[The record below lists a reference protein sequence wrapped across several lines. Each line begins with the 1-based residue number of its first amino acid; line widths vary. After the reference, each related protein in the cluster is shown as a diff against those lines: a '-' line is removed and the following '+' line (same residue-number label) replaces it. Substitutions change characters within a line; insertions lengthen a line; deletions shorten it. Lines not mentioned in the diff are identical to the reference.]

1 MLIGLFAAEAIDA
14 VRRLQVNYPNEKVGD
29 FSRGEFLCKND
40 GTLVTEHDGKPPT
53 RLSFLDHAHNGNI
66 GALTAEDFADALI
79 AQLNLTKQHHGKQ
92 VVDGIKDLDL
102 LGCEMGVNW
111 TDSSGKLHDSIAK
124 IVSRRLHD
132 AGYGHI
138 KVHALTPEYTKDPE
152 VAHTLLTG
160 DGTTEPFEFY
170 GFTKEGMDIIKPA
183 LFKLQET
190 QQAVKKARAAAEGG
204 TPTQRQFYETLLKS
218 ALKQRDEYMVLLAR
232 HRRPPD
238 GVLHGMDFRQALA
251 DPLNIITPPT
261 KPQPVNNQRSGLVGG
276 VPHAAVPQLTAFSVT
291 KVLEKAEDTKLSI
304 GPSSHPNSEK
314 EQCVVTLHGGDG
326 HQERRAKEMVIIPDN
341 GHTAK
346 EIEAEFDHFVKD
358 RTKYAHEA
366 HLYNKTL
373 TLPAA
378 QKDRFL
384 DHLQAKG
391 FISAPNSASYTE
403 EKGLIVKVFGS
414 HNKEEEVFVKPA
426 NGHSIKDIEQ
436 EFDNFGKSPHEAH
449 MYTKQLALP
458 EREGTR
464 FLSHLQTKGFI
475 SEHKKEQNA
484 NIQAQH
490 ELKKSL
496 PHELGLI
503 VNLLETKEALP
514 ITLADGVA
522 LKAIEDAF
530 FSFRDSKGQAETHR
544 FIHGQYNWNRVLT
557 IPASMKDEFLEH
569 LQKHGLITNQPG
581 NRPGLK

>member
-40 GTLVTEHDGKPPT
+40 GTLVTELDGKPPT
-53 RLSFLDHAHNGNI
+53 RLSFLEHAHNGNI

-111 TDSSGKLHDSIAK
+111 TDSSGKPHDSIAK
-124 IVSRRLHD
+124 IVARRLHD

-152 VAHTLLTG
+152 VVHTLLTG
-160 DGTTEPFEFY
+160 DGSTEPFEFY
-170 GFTKEGMDIIKPA
+170 GFTEEGMDIVKSA

-190 QQAVKKARAAAEGG
+190 TQAVDKARAVAKGG
-204 TPTQRQFYETLLKS
+204 TPTQSQFYENLLKVG
-218 ALKQRDEYMVLLAR
+218 LRQRDEYLALLAR

-261 KPQPVNNQRSGLVGG
+261 KPQPVNNQRSGLVGR
-276 VPHAAVPQLTAFSVT
+276 VPHAAAPELTAFSVT
-291 KVLEKAEDTKLSI
+291 KGLKKAGDT
-304 GPSSHPNSEK
+304 GSSNHTNKEK
-314 EQCVVTLHGGDG
+314 EQCVVTLHGSDG
-326 HQERRAKEMVIIPDN
+326 LQQGKAREMVIIPDN

-346 EIEAEFDHFVKD
+346 EIEQEFDNFVKD

-384 DHLQAKG
+384 AHLQAKG
-391 FISAPNSASYTE
+391 FISAPSSADFPE
-403 EKGLIVKVFGS
+403 DHGLIVNVFGS
-414 HNKEEEVFVKPA
+414 HNQEKGIFVKPA
-426 NGHSIKDIEQ
+426 NGHSIKDIER
-436 EFDNFGKSPHEAH
+436 EFDNFGKSPHESH
-449 MYTKQLALP
+449 MYTKKLALP
-458 EREGTR
+458 EKEGTR
-464 FLSHLQTKGFI
+464 FLSHLQTKGLI
-475 SEHKKEQNA
+475 SEHKNEQQA
-484 NIQAQH
+484 NIRAQR
-490 ELKKSL
+490 EFKKCL
-496 PHELGLI
+496 PHKVEELGLI
-503 VNLLETKEALP
+503 VNLLETKEVLP
-514 ITLADGVA
+514 IALADGVA

-530 FSFRDSKGQAETHR
+530 FSFRDSKKQAETHR
-544 FIHGQYNWNRVLT
+544 FIHGQYNWDRVLT
-557 IPASMKDEFLEH
+557 IPAGMKDEFLKH
-569 LQKHGLITNQPG
+569 LQEQGLITNQPG
-581 NRPGLK
+581 NGPGLK